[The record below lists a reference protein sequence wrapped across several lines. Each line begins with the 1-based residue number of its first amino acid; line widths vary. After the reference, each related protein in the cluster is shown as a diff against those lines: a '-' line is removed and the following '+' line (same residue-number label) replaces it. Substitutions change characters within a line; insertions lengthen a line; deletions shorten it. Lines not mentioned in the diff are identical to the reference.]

1 MSLLMDLR
9 EKRYL
14 QTFIERK
21 GLKFSAESMRCRF
34 LKMIFHRL
42 HRYQIFVKAFKMSI
56 LKGFH
61 VCESDVN
68 DEVKIEEF
76 MDLPGKE
83 NQGDSI
89 SEVLKT
95 NKHDAATQTLGQEPF
110 RFKSPLELIKNIDV
124 NYRDLRKLGENV
136 LDAADRR
143 LYAMVMAQQTNQ
155 HGIDFSQ
162 E

>member
-1 MSLLMDLR
+1 MSLLMDLQ

-14 QTFIERK
+14 QTFIER
-21 GLKFSAESMRCRF
+21 
-34 LKMIFHRL
+34 
-42 HRYQIFVKAFKMSI
+42 SI

-61 VCESDVN
+61 VCESDEK

-76 MDLPGKE
+76 MDFPGKE

-95 NKHDAATQTLGQEPF
+95 NKNDAATQTFGQRPF

-124 NYRDLRKLGENV
+124 NYRDLRKLDENV